1 MWGEKKKRE
10 LSSVSKIIK
19 ISKKFWKRKEE
30 NRRKILKTRPSS
42 SKSALLSRI
51 DRVACFPD
59 DRSRPEGVRSSAQR
73 TIARDD
79 DDDHVRVF
87 VLRELDRWTLDPSKR
102 HAIHIARDARSFSV
116 SLKEMIRKIQ
126 NPNVTFARRFDEG
139 KEERERERE
148 RERETAFSNA
158 KAGTQRNERG
168 ARTWTL
174 VALRPATDAIC

>member
-1 MWGEKKKRE
+1 M
-10 LSSVSKIIK
+10 
-19 ISKKFWKRKEE
+19 
-30 NRRKILKTRPSS
+30 
-42 SKSALLSRI
+42 
-51 DRVACFPD
+51 CFPD

-126 NPNVTFARRFDEG
+126 NPNVTRGVSTRA
-139 KEERERERE
+139 KKRERDRVFK
-148 RERETAFSNA
+148 RQSGNA
-158 KAGTQRNERG
+158 KKRTRRTYLDLGGLEAGDGRD
-168 ARTWTL
+168 L
-174 VALRPATDAIC
+174 LSSSKHDVYVDVFYLKS